1 MSILFS
7 ILLRAFISILV
18 FFPIKLM
25 EQEPFEYIDGYRS
38 SCKYH
43 FKGNVNIVL
52 SAPHGGNLMPE
63 DVPDR
68 TEGVYVRASDADSS
82 FSNQERCKTT
92 VVKDCATIEFTE
104 NVAKELLKKWNFKP
118 FIIIG
123 TWSRRKVDFNRDILE
138 GTLNHPEAILAYKNY
153 HQNLT
158 DAIDR
163 VNQLFHRGL
172 LIDIHG
178 HSQGK

>member
-1 MSILFS
+1 MMKFQYSIDLIFA
-7 ILLRAFISILV
+7 LVFISGK
-18 FFPIKLM
+18 FM
-25 EQEPFEYIDGYRS
+25 EQEPLEYIEGYRS

-43 FKGNVNIVL
+43 HKGNVNLIL
-52 SAPHGGNLMPE
+52 SAPHGGNLLPE

-68 TEGVYVRASDADSS
+68 TDGIVQHSS
-82 FSNQERCKTT
+82 NIPSEYESKQRCKTT
-92 VVKDCATIEFTE
+92 VVKDSATAEFTE
-104 NVAKELLKKWNFKP
+104 NVVQELLTKWNLRP

-123 TWSRRKVDFNRDILE
+123 KWHRRKVDFNRDIIE
-138 GTLNHPEAILAYKNY
+138 GTLNHPESIRAYENY
-153 HQNLT
+153 HQNIT

-163 VNQLFHRGL
+163 VNQRFHKGL